1 MWIFT
6 TEGFL
11 SVVADR
17 QDPRRGRLLVRA
29 RKRKHL
35 TTLLPECPVF
45 QKKPSDYPWRAWATR
60 EQVQNLLAS
69 QVAALDYDNFKNAIP
84 DEQYH
89 DACTEVWG
97 AMWRYEQEDKPWPTR
112 NR

>member
-6 TEGFL
+6 TDGFL

-17 QDPRRGRLLVRA
+17 EDPIGGRLLVRA

-35 TTLLPECPVF
+35 KKLLPDCPVF
-45 QKKPSDYPWRAWATR
+45 EKKPSDYPWRAWASR
-60 EQVQNLLAS
+60 DRVQALLAEQVRT
-69 QVAALDYDNFKNAIP
+69 LDYDNFKNAIP
-84 DEQYH
+84 DAVYH

-97 AMWRYEQEDKPWPTR
+97 AMWRYEQEEKPWLTH
-112 NR
+112 NH

>member
-1 MWIFT
+1 M
-6 TEGFL
+6 
-11 SVVADR
+11 
-17 QDPRRGRLLVRA
+17 
-29 RKRKHL
+29 
-35 TTLLPECPVF
+35 
-45 QKKPSDYPWRAWATR
+45 
-60 EQVQNLLAS
+60 QNLLAS